1 MAKIINLKAVKK
13 RKSREKS
20 RQKGDENAASFGLSK
35 SEKLRQKA
43 EVTSLKAHLDGHKRD
58 K

>member
-35 SEKLRQKA
+35 SEKLRQK
-43 EVTSLKAHLDGHKRD
+43 ETVLGWVP
-58 K
+58 